1 MKKNQIA
8 ELISCLLIFILGCAL
23 MLFPG
28 LGFDDMNYLFFIVMT
43 FYGLLS
49 YALYMVVRRKDDYEY
64 LFIALASVIAASAG
78 VTFQHETPQ
87 MVLSL
92 SLIGWISMV
101 AIIKLIKMDYYHDRN
116 NILWF
121 VRTITFV
128 LFLIIGT
135 LTCVNLYYNIE
146 IQSLML
152 GFFLMVTAILESFD
166 PIVAYLLSK
175 RIRKVK
181 KLEPVMVKENGVK
194 EIKEETI
201 IKIEKEVKKPSK
213 PKSSPAKTKTSTKK
227 APAKTAKKAPAKK
240 TTTKK

>member
-8 ELISCLLIFILGCAL
+8 ELICFLLIFILGCTL

-49 YALYMVVRRKDDYEY
+49 YILYMIVRRKDDYEY
-64 LFIALASVIAASAG
+64 LFIALVSIIAAAAG
-78 VTFQHETPQ
+78 VTFQYENPK

-101 AIIKLIKMDYYHDRN
+101 AIIKLIKMDYYNDRN

-128 LFLIIGT
+128 LFLIVGT

-152 GFFLMVTAILESFD
+152 GFFLVIVAILESFD
-166 PIVAYLLSK
+166 PLVVYLLSK
-175 RIRKVK
+175 KNRRVIQKVD
-181 KLEPVMVKENGVK
+181 PIMVKENGVK
-194 EIKEETI
+194 NIQAETTA
-201 IKIEKEVKKPSK
+201 KPKTTPKKSKSSTKTPNKKVANSK
-213 PKSSPAKTKTSTKK
+213 PKTKTTNKK
-227 APAKTAKKAPAKK
+227 AK
-240 TTTKK
+240 